1 MTTLLD
7 LIDEAD
13 LIEIDGHSIR
23 YFGLS
28 EDEMMEAEDGD
39 EDACVLSVEMVDESY
54 EKYEWYFSYKE
65 LKEAKRKDNG
75 SWIVDYMSDGYPL
88 LVTVYKLEQL

>member
-39 EDACVLSVEMVDESY
+39 EDACVLSVEMVDEEY
-54 EKYEWYFSYKE
+54 QKWEWYFSYKD
-65 LKEAKRKDNG
+65 LKEAKRSGGD
-75 SWIVDYMSDGYPL
+75 WIVEYDKGVQL
-88 LVTVYKLEQL
+88 LVTVYKLEAL

>member
-13 LIEIDGHSIR
+13 LMEIDGHSIR

-28 EDEMMEAEDGD
+28 EDEMMDAEDGD
-39 EDACVLSVEMVDESY
+39 EGAIVLSVEMVDESY
-54 EKYEWYFSYKE
+54 DKWEWYFSYKE
-65 LKEAKRKDNG
+65 LKEAKRKQDG
-75 SWIVDYMSDGYPL
+75 SWIVDYMSEGYPL
-88 LVTVYKLEQL
+88 LVTVYKLERL